1 MNYDTISVG
10 MGIMRLADTENTA
23 ANLHSEQMEGLSMD
37 NTRISDANVITERY
51 MDSILIEERLIDSTV
66 ADTSIGFLGET
77 FSMPVMTP
85 AFSHLKNYDGRE
97 HNGLEEYSM
106 AARDCNILNFCGMM
120 ENDQFKKIADTGAK
134 TVRIVKPYADNG
146 KVKDQMQ
153 YAESVG
159 AFGIGMDIDH
169 IFGENGLDVVVGE
182 KMAEQT
188 FDMICGY
195 VGLTKLPFVI
205 KGVLSVSDAVKSAK
219 AGAKAI
225 IVSHHHGR
233 LPYAVPPMMILPE
246 IKKALNGYDVRII
259 VDCGIATGADVF
271 KGLAL
276 GADACAV
283 GRSMLPALEK
293 GGVNGVKEFIGSVGN
308 ELRYIMSFTGF
319 SRVSDIDD
327 SVLHFM

>member
-1 MNYDTISVG
+1 
-10 MGIMRLADTENTA
+10 
-23 ANLHSEQMEGLSMD
+23 MEY
-37 NTRISDANVITERY
+37 TRISDANVLTEKY

-66 ADTSIGFLGET
+66 ADISISFLGES
-77 FSMPVMTP
+77 FAMPVMMP
-85 AFSHLKNYDGRE
+85 AFSHLKNYNGRKY
-97 HNGLEEYSM
+97 NGLEEYSM
-106 AARDCNILNFCGMM
+106 AAKECNILNFCGMM
-120 ENDQFKKIADTGAK
+120 ENDQFKRLVDTGAK
-134 TVRIVKPYADNG
+134 TVRIVKPYADNA

-153 YAESVG
+153 FAESVG

-188 FDMICGY
+188 KEMLHSY
-195 VGLTKLPFVI
+195 VELTKLPFTV
-205 KGVLSVSDAVKSAK
+205 KGVLSVSDAVKCADI
-219 AGAKAI
+219 GAKAI

-233 LPYAVPPMMILPE
+233 LPYAVPPMMILPK
-246 IKKALNGYDVRII
+246 IKEALKGRDVKII

-271 KGLAL
+271 KALAL

-293 GGVNGVKEFIGSVGN
+293 DGTEGVKDFVLKVGN

-319 SRVSDIDD
+319 ANIEDIDD
-327 SVLHFM
+327 SVLHFANERI